1 MCQTVEDQGE
11 IEGRSVSARYDILEI
26 ERHFFLTL
34 HIENTKNGYELM
46 LTEPKG
52 SRSVKQHVSAKGRK
66 EQRMALFQT
75 MR

>member
-1 MCQTVEDQGE
+1 MCQTVEEQGE

-46 LTEPKG
+46 LTESKG
-52 SRSVKQHVSAKGRK
+52 SRSV
-66 EQRMALFQT
+66 
-75 MR
+75 